1 MDSPARSAEKSPSGQ
16 VPLVFSASVNRSLE
30 TVSVENPPVTEE
42 TVVMETI
49 NMDEEQPP
57 PLRVITGSAPGETET
72 GEAINQVTPT
82 HFRPHY
88 TEVVLSRGSK
98 DFGLELSLSEV

>member
-1 MDSPARSAEKSPSGQ
+1 M
-16 VPLVFSASVNRSLE
+16 PLVFSASVNRSLE